1 MMTFASC
8 DGDSQRKHGMF
19 RALSQT
25 YFTAANLIATNAR
38 LRLPLGSTLVQYQ
51 SSGLDRHSHAA

>member
-19 RALSQT
+19 KALSQT
-25 YFTAANLIATNAR
+25 YFTPANLIATNAR
-38 LRLPLGSTLVQYQ
+38 LRLPLGTTIV
-51 SSGLDRHSHAA
+51 